1 MVKVILSTML
11 DLFSCGPCGKL
22 KTQLQDDDA
31 DIWNDLTLAYAVP
44 GAKPP
49 NIPKVVKVVSDSD
62 TDDDVST
69 LYESSFH
76 NRQHNCNR
84 RDIDIDIDI
93 DDDDDDDEEEEEKS
107 SFSPSLTTPRR
118 TFNNT
123 EMEAETTEDD
133 CSPMYGHDLELEQVL
148 EEIDLS
154 EADDDESLE
163 SIMGPRSQVVSVTS
177 SRHSRRTSSSLPVTF
192 SPIALPLPSTRP
204 ISLLQQEREQY
215 HGMMSDESSR
225 LLPLSARPPSL
236 IHQEREQ
243 YHVAMS
249 SLRGGEEEDEK
260 EESCSLLPLSA
271 RPPSLLQQQRE
282 KFPSIFP
289 REDYKEEDYRDDEF
303 FCDNNDHDHDDGS
316 SYSSVCQKMSFFKK
330 KMNAFPSSDGN
341 GNGNGNGKNIMWKM
355 SSSAITSNN
364 SGWQILQG
372 DSTDTSSTVQTQN
385 RRPHHILS
393 TLRPR

>member
-1 MVKVILSTML
+1 MVKVIISTML
-11 DLFSCGPCGKL
+11 DLFSCGPCRKL

-31 DIWNDLTLAYAVP
+31 DIWNDLTLVYAVP

-76 NRQHNCNR
+76 NRQHNWNR
-84 RDIDIDIDI
+84 RDM
-93 DDDDDDDEEEEEKS
+93 DDDDDDDEEEKS
-107 SFSPSLTTPRR
+107 SSSPSLTTPRR

-123 EMEAETTEDD
+123 EMKAETTEDD
-133 CSPMYGHDLELEQVL
+133 CSPMYGHDLELEKVL

-154 EADDDESLE
+154 DADDDESLE

-177 SRHSRRTSSSLPVTF
+177 SRHSRRTSSLLPVTF
-192 SPIALPLPSTRP
+192 SPISLPLPSTRP

-215 HGMMSDESSR
+215 HGMMSDESSL

-236 IHQEREQ
+236 IHQERGQ
-243 YHVAMS
+243 YHVAMP
-249 SLRGGEEEDEK
+249 SLRGRGEEDGK
-260 EESCSLLPLSA
+260 KESCSLLPLSA

-282 KFPSIFP
+282 KFSNIFP

-303 FCDNNDHDHDDGS
+303 FCDDDRHDHDDGS
-316 SYSSVCQKMSFFKK
+316 SYSSACQKMSFFKK
-330 KMNAFPSSDGN
+330 KMNAFPSS
-341 GNGNGNGKNIMWKM
+341 NGNGKNIMWKM

-393 TLRPR
+393 TLRTR

>member
-1 MVKVILSTML
+1 MVKVIISTML

-31 DIWNDLTLAYAVP
+31 DIWNDLTLAFAVP

-76 NRQHNCNR
+76 NRQHNWNR
-84 RDIDIDIDI
+84 RDI
-93 DDDDDDDEEEEEKS
+93 DDDEEEEKS
-107 SFSPSLTTPRR
+107 SPSLTTPRR

-123 EMEAETTEDD
+123 EMKAETTKDD

-148 EEIDLS
+148 EEIDIND
-154 EADDDESLE
+154 ADDDESLE

-192 SPIALPLPSTRP
+192 TPMPLPLPSTRP

-215 HGMMSDESSR
+215 HGMMSDESSI
-225 LLPLSARPPSL
+225 LLPLSARPPTL

-249 SLRGGEEEDEK
+249 SLRGGGGGGEQEEDEK

-282 KFPSIFP
+282 RFSSIFP

-303 FCDNNDHDHDDGS
+303 FCDDHDHDDGS
-316 SYSSVCQKMSFFKK
+316 SYSSGCQKISFFKK
-330 KMNAFPSSDGN
+330 KIYAFPSSN

-355 SSSAITSNN
+355 SSSVITSNN

>member
-1 MVKVILSTML
+1 MVKVIISTML

-31 DIWNDLTLAYAVP
+31 DIWNDLTLAFAVP

-76 NRQHNCNR
+76 NRQHNWNR
-84 RDIDIDIDI
+84 RDI
-93 DDDDDDDEEEEEKS
+93 DDDEEEEEKS
-107 SFSPSLTTPRR
+107 SPSLTTPRR

-123 EMEAETTEDD
+123 EMKAETTKDD

-148 EEIDLS
+148 EEIDIS
-154 EADDDESLE
+154 DADDDESLE

-192 SPIALPLPSTRP
+192 TPIPLPLPSTRP

-215 HGMMSDESSR
+215 HGMMSDESSI
-225 LLPLSARPPSL
+225 LLPLSARPPTL

-249 SLRGGEEEDEK
+249 SLRGGGGGGGEQEEDEE

-282 KFPSIFP
+282 RFSSIFP

-303 FCDNNDHDHDDGS
+303 FCDDHDHDDGS
-316 SYSSVCQKMSFFKK
+316 SYSSGCQKISFFKK
-330 KMNAFPSSDGN
+330 KIYAFPSSNGN

-355 SSSAITSNN
+355 SSSVITSNN

-372 DSTDTSSTVQTQN
+372 DSADTSSTVQTQN

>member
-1 MVKVILSTML
+1 MVKVIISTML

-31 DIWNDLTLAYAVP
+31 DIWNDLTLAFAVP

-76 NRQHNCNR
+76 NRQHNWNR
-84 RDIDIDIDI
+84 RDI
-93 DDDDDDDEEEEEKS
+93 DDDEEEEEEKS
-107 SFSPSLTTPRR
+107 SPSLTTPRR

-123 EMEAETTEDD
+123 EMKAETTKDD

-148 EEIDLS
+148 EEIDIND
-154 EADDDESLE
+154 ADDDESLE

-192 SPIALPLPSTRP
+192 TPMPLPLPSTRP

-215 HGMMSDESSR
+215 HGMMSDESSI
-225 LLPLSARPPSL
+225 LLPLSARPPTL

-249 SLRGGEEEDEK
+249 SLRGGGGGGEQEEDEK

-282 KFPSIFP
+282 RFSSIFP

-303 FCDNNDHDHDDGS
+303 FCDDHDHDDGS
-316 SYSSVCQKMSFFKK
+316 SYSSGCQKISFFKK
-330 KMNAFPSSDGN
+330 KIYAFPSSN

-355 SSSAITSNN
+355 SSSVITSNN

>member
-11 DLFSCGPCGKL
+11 DLFSCGPCGNL

-31 DIWNDLTLAYAVP
+31 DLWNDLTLAFAVP
-44 GAKPP
+44 DAKPP

-76 NRQHNCNR
+76 NRQHNWNR
-84 RDIDIDIDI
+84 RDIVDY
-93 DDDDDDDEEEEEKS
+93 DDEEKS
-107 SFSPSLTTPRR
+107 SSSPSLTTPRR

-123 EMEAETTEDD
+123 EMKAETTEDD

-163 SIMGPRSQVVSVTS
+163 SIMGPRSQVASVAG

-192 SPIALPLPSTRP
+192 SPIPLPPTSARS
-204 ISLLQQEREQY
+204 ISLLQQEGEQY
-215 HGMMSDESSR
+215 HVMISDESSL

-243 YHVAMS
+243 YHVTMS
-249 SLRGGEEEDEK
+249 SLRGGEEEDDDDEK

-271 RPPSLLQQQRE
+271 RPTSLLQQQRE
-282 KFPSIFP
+282 KYPNIFM
-289 REDYKEEDYRDDEF
+289 REDYKKEDDRDDDF
-303 FCDNNDHDHDDGS
+303 FCYDDDHDNGDGS
-316 SYSSVCQKMSFFKK
+316 SYSSGCREMSLFKK
-330 KMNAFPSSDGN
+330 KRNTFPSSNGN
-341 GNGNGNGKNIMWKM
+341 GNGNGKGNGKNIMWKM
-355 SSSAITSNN
+355 SSSTITSNN

-372 DSTDTSSTVQTQN
+372 ASTDTSSTVQTKN

-393 TLRPR
+393 TLHPR

>member
-1 MVKVILSTML
+1 MVKVIISTML

-31 DIWNDLTLAYAVP
+31 DIWNDLTLAFAVP

-76 NRQHNCNR
+76 NRQHNWNR
-84 RDIDIDIDI
+84 RDI
-93 DDDDDDDEEEEEKS
+93 DDDEEEEEES
-107 SFSPSLTTPRR
+107 SPSLTTPRR

-123 EMEAETTEDD
+123 EMKAETTKDD

-148 EEIDLS
+148 EEIDIS
-154 EADDDESLE
+154 DADDDESLE

-192 SPIALPLPSTRP
+192 TPIPLPLPSTRP

-215 HGMMSDESSR
+215 HGMMSDESSIF
-225 LLPLSARPPSL
+225 LPLSARPPTL

-249 SLRGGEEEDEK
+249 SLRGGGGGGEQEEDEE

-282 KFPSIFP
+282 RFSSIFP

-303 FCDNNDHDHDDGS
+303 FCDDHDHDDGS
-316 SYSSVCQKMSFFKK
+316 SYSSGCQKISFFKK
-330 KMNAFPSSDGN
+330 KIYAFPSSN

-355 SSSAITSNN
+355 SSSVITSNN

-385 RRPHHILS
+385 RHPHHILS